1 MTGPTPRSFTFGEL
15 LDGAFTL
22 YRHNFAL
29 FFGVALLPQVP
40 VVLFWLV
47 APATLGS
54 LGTAIGSILLAPYSW
69 FVTFLTLGALTHAVA
84 AAFQARA
91 PGIVDALMEGLRQWL
106 FVTIAGILAGILV
119 LAGFLFFIIP
129 GFFFIALLF
138 AVVPVVVIEG
148 RGPLE
153 SFSRSARLS
162 RGGRMRILGIM
173 LVTWIITLLPMW
185 AMWTLVALAG
195 GGLEFFSPEA
205 ADPTAASMWQAGVL
219 QALSPVVSAFT
230 WPFWAGVTVLLYLDR
245 RARTEAPDL
254 EAAMDELQAEA

>member
-22 YRHNFAL
+22 YRRNFAL
-29 FFGVALLPQVP
+29 LFGVALLPQVP

-54 LGTAIGSILLAPYSW
+54 MGTAIGSILLAPYSW
-69 FVTFLTLGALTHAVA
+69 FVTFLILGALTHAVA
-84 AAFQARA
+84 AAFDGQA
-91 PGIVDALMEGLRQWL
+91 PGIVDALVRGLRHWL
-106 FVTIAGILAGILV
+106 FVTIAGILAAILV

-138 AVVPVVVIEG
+138 AVVPLVVIEG

-153 SFSRSARLS
+153 ALGRSARLS
-162 RGGRMRILGIM
+162 SGGRMRILGIM
-173 LVTWIITLLPMW
+173 VVTWLITLLPMW
-185 AMWTLVALAG
+185 AAWTLVALGG
-195 GGLEFFSPEA
+195 GGLEMFSPDA
-205 ADPTAASMWQAGVL
+205 ADPTSASMWQAGVI
-219 QALSPVVSAFT
+219 QAVSPIVSALT

-254 EAAMDELQAEA
+254 EAAVDELQAGA